1 MQEKELKTYIEKS
14 FKFCKSEDIGK
25 EFTQLK
31 TYIKFLS
38 DKKEEFTLKVVTGKK
53 TYPQLKAFYSARDQL
68 LPQYN
73 KYLMETGNNEFD
85 GETAQ
90 YSESGFEDV
99 MKAIMGLVRKKTLEE
114 AIIFVKNNIRKH
126 PLFKG
131 VSEKEL
137 IELDQKSIVLKS
149 KADATKEEMM
159 EGLDKLDKWA
169 MNKGFSLIISRELM
183 DLIK

>member
-1 MQEKELKTYIEKS
+1 
-14 FKFCKSEDIGK
+14 
-25 EFTQLK
+25 
-31 TYIKFLS
+31 
-38 DKKEEFTLKVVTGKK
+38 
-53 TYPQLKAFYSARDQL
+53 
-68 LPQYN
+68 
-73 KYLMETGNNEFD
+73 
-85 GETAQ
+85 
-90 YSESGFEDV
+90 
-99 MKAIMGLVRKKTLEE
+99 
-114 AIIFVKNNIRKH
+114 
-126 PLFKG
+126 LFKG